1 MALSEEMK
9 AERREILHTLICAQA
24 GPGGEFDFGGRVLR
38 NTVKKHGNI
47 FEQYLKSGDAEGIFE
62 KIESERHALTRDI
75 IDSTDKVLD
84 FKQVNNGKGTPGE
97 NVVIKA
103 DLYSRPILAAAVDP
117 VREMDRNSRIRWGEA
132 LHKAGSDYGSGLYA
146 EECHPGAHD
155 LVSGHS
161 AEAIAKGIY
170 NQAQQY
176 KQEHIS
182 QYSTDPMQWEFSRAI
197 DRAGSNL
204 AAYCSDQ
211 WMQHNATE
219 IQPGHGKYVLKR
231 GPEEEWNWG
240 GASSDFDDKN
250 LSDAMREAAGLE
262 YIGEKVENT
271 YRRIDDGPDKQ
282 DYSVDEGENP
292 RISVNDGPTVGSLDL
307 KKHVRGFIKDTGK
320 GFFGNMGA
328 NIVSNIN
335 ELTEPRFKRQRSN
348 PHDLGYDPFD
358 KDGNDGFGF

>member
-1 MALSEEMK
+1 MALSEDMK
-9 AERREILHTLICAQA
+9 KERREIMHTLICAQA
-24 GPGGEFDFGGRVLR
+24 GPGGEFEFGGRVF
-38 NTVKKHGNI
+38 NNAVKKHGNL
-47 FEQYLKSGDAEGIFE
+47 FEQYLKSGDAESIFD

-97 NVVIKA
+97 DVVIKA

-117 VREMDRNSRIRWGEA
+117 ARETDRNSRIRWAEA
-132 LHKAGSDYGSGLYA
+132 LNKAGSDYGDGLYA

-170 NQAQQY
+170 KQAQQY
-176 KQEHIS
+176 KQEHMS
-182 QYSTDPMQWEFSRAI
+182 QYSTDPMRWEFSRAI

-211 WMQHNATE
+211 WIQHNATE

-262 YIGEKVENT
+262 YMGEKVENT
-271 YRRIDDGPDKQ
+271 YHFVDGGPGDE
-282 DYSVDEGENP
+282 DYNLDENESP
-292 RISVNDGPTVGSLDL
+292 RVSVNDGPTVGSFDL
-307 KKHVRGFIKDTGK
+307 KKRVRGFIKDTSE
-320 GFFGNMGA
+320 GFFGNMGD

-335 ELTEPRFKRQRSN
+335 ELTEPRFKRQS
-348 PHDLGYDPFD
+348 PKPGDLGYDPF
-358 KDGNDGFGF
+358 N

>member
-1 MALSEEMK
+1 MALSEEMN

-24 GPGGEFDFGGRVLR
+24 GRGGEFDFGGRVLR

-117 VREMDRNSRIRWGEA
+117 ARETDRNSRIRWAEA
-132 LHKAGSDYGSGLYA
+132 LGKAGSDYGSGLYA

-170 NQAQQY
+170 KQAQQY

-204 AAYCSDQ
+204 AAYCSEQ
-211 WMQHNATE
+211 WIQHNATE

-262 YIGEKVENT
+262 YMGEKVENT
-271 YRRIDDGPDKQ
+271 YRRADGGNAHQ

-292 RISVNDGPTVGSLDL
+292 RISVNDGPTIGSFDL
-307 KKHVRGFIKDTGK
+307 RKQVRSFVKDTSK
-320 GFFGNMGA
+320 GFFGGTKENVVNNFNA
-328 NIVSNIN
+328 F
-335 ELTEPRFKRQRSN
+335 TEPRGKKG
-348 PHDLGYDPFD
+348 PEPGDLGYDPFD
-358 KDGNDGFGF
+358 K

>member
-9 AERREILHTLICAQA
+9 DERREIMHTLICAQA
-24 GPGGEFDFGGRVLR
+24 GRGGEFEFGGRVF
-38 NTVKKHGNI
+38 NNAVKKHGNI
-47 FEQYLKSGDAEGIFE
+47 FEQYLKSGDAEGIFD
-62 KIESERHALTRDI
+62 KIEAERHALTRDI

-117 VREMDRNSRIRWGEA
+117 AREMDRNSRIRWAEA
-132 LHKAGSDYGSGLYA
+132 LGKTGSNYGSGLYV

-204 AAYCSDQ
+204 AAYCSEQ
-211 WMQHNATE
+211 WIQHNATE

-262 YIGEKVENT
+262 YMGEKVENT
-271 YRRIDDGPDKQ
+271 YHFVDGGPGDE
-282 DYSVDEGENP
+282 DYNLDENESP
-292 RISVNDGPTVGSLDL
+292 RVSVNDGPTVGSFDL
-307 KKHVRGFIKDTGK
+307 KKRVRGFIKDTGE
-320 GFFGNMGA
+320 GFFGNMGD

-335 ELTEPRFKRQRSN
+335 ELTEPRFKRQS
-348 PHDLGYDPFD
+348 PKPGDLGYDPFD
-358 KDGNDGFGF
+358 K